1 MIPRLFCT
9 LLLVVLAGGAGAQT
23 RPFTD
28 DLGRTVEVPVHPRR
42 IVSLHDLDL
51 TLPLIEL
58 GVMPVASHG
67 RVRPDGTRFL
77 RAGKLLTGVD
87 FDTAPI
93 AFLGANAI
101 DLEAVVAAK
110 PDLIVTSP
118 TRDTPLAQLEA
129 IAPTVSIEH
138 LKGGPAA
145 IYGKLAALTGS
156 EARLAALQQRYA
168 AQIAQLKGLVDT
180 ARITVSAFQANQGK
194 LTVFHT
200 DRALGRVLRDA
211 GFRFPP
217 IIDAIPEGGRMDVS
231 AEHLPDLDADF
242 IFGTFRSDQGGGPGE
257 EVAALEKVMPGWCRM
272 LKACREGR
280 HLLLPRDET
289 ISNTYAALSLLV
301 AVVEA
306 QVLRREVLRREAPGQ
321 AGPGR

>member
-1 MIPRLFCT
+1 MTLRLA
-9 LLLVVLAGGAGAQT
+9 LLVALLIAASVPATAQT

-28 DLGRTVEVPVHPRR
+28 DLGRTVEVPDHPQR

-58 GVMPVASHG
+58 GVVPVASHG

-93 AFLGANAI
+93 AFIGANAI

-110 PDLIVTSP
+110 PDLIITSP
-118 TRDTPLAQLEA
+118 TRDTPIAQLER

-145 IYGKLAALTGS
+145 IYGKLAALTGTQ
-156 EARLAALQQRYA
+156 ARLAVLEARYA
-168 AQIAQLKGLVDT
+168 AQIAQLRALVDT
-180 ARITVSAFQANQGK
+180 ARISVASFQANQGK
-194 LTVFHT
+194 ITVFHT

-211 GFRFPP
+211 GFRFPKLVE
-217 IIDAIPEGGRMDVS
+217 AIPDGGRMDVS
-231 AEHLPDLDADF
+231 AERLPDLEADF
-242 IFGTFRSDQGGGPGE
+242 LFGTFRSDLGDGPAVE
-257 EVAALEKVMPGWCRM
+257 IAAMEKVMPGWCRLM
-272 LKACREGR
+272 KACREGR
-280 HLLLPRDET
+280 YLLLPRDET
-289 ISNTYAALSLLV
+289 ISNTYAALTLLV

-306 QVLRREVLRREAPGQ
+306 QVLRQELKPPPAR
-321 AGPGR
+321 

>member
-1 MIPRLFCT
+1 MPSLFRFAC
-9 LLLVVLAGGAGAQT
+9 LLVVLLLTGAAPAVAQT
-23 RPFTD
+23 RAFTD
-28 DLGRTVEVPVHPRR
+28 DLGRTVEVPARPQR

-58 GVMPVASHG
+58 GVVPVASHG

-93 AFLGANAI
+93 AFIGANAI

-110 PDLIVTSP
+110 PDLIITSP
-118 TRDTPLAQLEA
+118 TRDTPLSQLER

-145 IYGKLAALTGS
+145 IYGKLAALTGTQ
-156 EARLAALQQRYA
+156 ARLAQLQARYG
-168 AQIAQLKGLVDT
+168 AQIAQLRALVDT
-180 ARITVSAFQANQGK
+180 SRISVASFQANQGK
-194 LTVFHT
+194 ITVFHT

-211 GFRFPP
+211 GFRFPRLVE
-217 IIDAIPEGGRMDVS
+217 AIPEGGRMDVS
-231 AEHLPDLDADF
+231 AERLPDLEADF
-242 IFGTFRSDQGGGPGE
+242 LFGTFRSDLGDGPAVE
-257 EVAALEKVMPGWCRM
+257 IAAMEQVMPGWCRLM
-272 LKACREGR
+272 KACREGR
-280 HLLLPRDET
+280 YLLLPRDET

-301 AVVEA
+301 AVVQA
-306 QVLRREVLRREAPGQ
+306 QVLRQELKPPAP
-321 AGPGR
+321 R

>member
-1 MIPRLFCT
+1 MIRPFRFA
-9 LLLVVLAGGAGAQT
+9 LLVALLFAGAAPVLAQT

-28 DLGRTVEVPVHPRR
+28 DLGRKVEVPERPQR

-58 GVMPVASHG
+58 GVVPVASHG

-93 AFLGANAI
+93 AFIGANAI
-101 DLEAVVAAK
+101 DLEAVVAAR
-110 PDLIVTSP
+110 PDLIITSP
-118 TRDTPLAQLEA
+118 TRDTPLSQLER

-145 IYGKLAALTGS
+145 IYGKLSALTGTQ
-156 EARLAALQQRYA
+156 ARFAALEARYA
-168 AQIAQLKGLVDT
+168 AQIAQLRALVDT
-180 ARITVSAFQANQGK
+180 SRISVASFQANQGK
-194 LTVFHT
+194 ITVFHT

-211 GFRFPP
+211 GFRFPKLVE
-217 IIDAIPEGGRMDVS
+217 AIPEGGRMDVS
-231 AEHLPDLDADF
+231 AERLPDLEADF
-242 IFGTFRSDQGGGPGE
+242 LFGTFRSDLGDGPAVE
-257 EVAALEKVMPGWCRM
+257 IAAMEKVMPGWCRLM
-272 LKACREGR
+272 KACREGR
-280 HLLLPRDET
+280 YLLLPRDET
-289 ISNTYAALSLLV
+289 ISNTYATLNLLV

-306 QVLRREVLRREAPGQ
+306 QVLRQELKPSAP
-321 AGPGR
+321 R